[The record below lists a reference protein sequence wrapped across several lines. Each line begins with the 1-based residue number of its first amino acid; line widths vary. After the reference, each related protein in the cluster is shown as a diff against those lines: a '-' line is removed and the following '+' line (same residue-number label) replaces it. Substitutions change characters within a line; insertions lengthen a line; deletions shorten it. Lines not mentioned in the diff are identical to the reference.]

1 MLKEGILVAL
11 LSSHEEETLKILIP
25 KIREAMDTV
34 GAAYEIEVID
44 TAEPTDGT
52 QELCRKWG
60 IRYYNQEEPGFG
72 GAFRTAIKYA
82 DHELFLILDGD
93 GSHDP
98 RYIPAMY
105 RKYMD
110 DRCDLVIGS
119 RYVKGGKTCDSKSS
133 VVMSRILNG
142 IYRPLLGIKA
152 KDIST
157 DYRLYDAAQLKQVRL
172 ENIYFDVLQ
181 EVLLKLKLN
190 NPDFR
195 IGEVPIVFEKRMFGE
210 SKRDLIP
217 FIISYIKTLGKL
229 TAMRVTHR

>member
-11 LSSHEEETLKILIP
+11 LASHEEENLKILIP